1 MHIIEFRSI
10 ATSRN
15 THVVIH
21 FVNGRQLQT
30 AYEIGLKNPN
40 KIFSVDDINA

>member
-1 MHIIEFRSI
+1 MHIIQFRSI
-10 ATSRN
+10 ATSSN

-21 FVNGRQLQT
+21 FLSGRQLKT
-30 AYEIGLKNPN
+30 TYKIGLKNPN